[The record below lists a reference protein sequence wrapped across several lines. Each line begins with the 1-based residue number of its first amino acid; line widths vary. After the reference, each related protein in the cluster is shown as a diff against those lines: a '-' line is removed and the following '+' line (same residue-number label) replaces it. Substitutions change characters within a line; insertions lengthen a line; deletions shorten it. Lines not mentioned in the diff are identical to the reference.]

1 MQNRFLHFLQEFK
14 TIDPHTGQYYF
25 YYHEEARIMRDNDRT
40 TLHLDFTH
48 IAQTEGYQDLSV
60 VMSSDFYQ
68 FEPSFRRAIQEF
80 MFV

>member
-1 MQNRFLHFLQEFK
+1 
-14 TIDPHTGQYYF
+14 
-25 YYHEEARIMRDNDRT
+25 MRDNDRT